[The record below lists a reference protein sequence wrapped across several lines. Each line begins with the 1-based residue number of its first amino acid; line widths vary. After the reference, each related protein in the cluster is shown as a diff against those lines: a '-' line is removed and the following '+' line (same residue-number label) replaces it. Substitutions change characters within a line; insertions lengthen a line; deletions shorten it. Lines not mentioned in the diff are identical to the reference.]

1 MIHLIITIPVNWDFP
16 GGTLGKESTCQ
27 CRRCK
32 QSMFDLWDEKIPWRR
47 KWQPLQYSCLE
58 NSMDRG
64 AWQGNSPWSPKCQT
78 RLSTH
83 ACIPVT
89 YILNMKF
96 LKNFEF
102 CVGFPCVGFPFVAF
116 PCGSAGKESTCNVGD
131 LGLIPGLGRSPGE
144 GKGYPFQYS
153 GLDNSMNCIVHGVA
167 KSWTRLS
174 NFHFLSH
181 FLSMCNFK
189 VLDWPKSSFGFFHN
203 GNTII
208 SFFHNEC
215 SGQPN
220 IRL

>member
-1 MIHLIITIPVNWDFP
+1 MRLKSRCQQDQFSLGFLGRTPFLAFSSFKKPPAFVGMRLCHPDLCIHGHPPWPWPSCLRLIRGFVFA
-16 GGTLGKESTCQ
+16 LGPSG
-27 CRRCK
+27 
-32 QSMFDLWDEKIPWRR
+32 
-47 KWQPLQYSCLE
+47 YSGLE
-58 NSMDRG
+58 NSTD
-64 AWQGNSPWSPKCQT
+64 
-78 RLSTH
+78 
-83 ACIPVT
+83 
-89 YILNMKF
+89 
-96 LKNFEF
+96 
-102 CVGFPCVGFPFVAF
+102 
-116 PCGSAGKESTCNVGD
+116 
-131 LGLIPGLGRSPGE
+131 
-144 GKGYPFQYS
+144 
-153 GLDNSMNCIVHGVA
+153 CIVHGVA